1 MLLKYLFIL
10 FLLLVL
16 IFEGI
21 GITFGRDAA
30 YILTICVS
38 PAFFV
43 YMVFSKRGIL
53 FPKKVG
59 GLFICFVIVSILSS
73 LLGSN
78 ITESFTYTFYLI
90 SLFFVFLFAYNYKS
104 DLEKPLIIL
113 IFVASVLFIF
123 YYGFLNLFHIKFLNP
138 TTGYQFVFSRIGSH
152 NHIGDF
158 LVLPTIICI
167 YYLYKQKNA
176 ILALGCQFITLP
188 IIFISYS
195 RSAFLSLFVSA
206 LIMHIALL
214 TKIHSRA
221 IKLLF
226 RFAIIGLLVLA
237 VFYLVTVNQTS
248 VGHSTS
254 KNGYNFLS
262 LDKKLIR
269 YKEDLG
275 NRLIYFNQAYY
286 SILSK
291 PLYGIGPNNFS
302 YASKAYTDNP
312 YEFTESAH
320 NIFLEILVGQGILGF
335 IPFFLLIAHFLVKSH
350 KRALYYVM
358 LSMLINFQTDYTYQI
373 YSFLLVFFVLAG
385 ILSTERSL
393 KLLTTLKRNP
403 KI

>member
-1 MLLKYLFIL
+1 MLLKYLFVL

-16 IFEGI
+16 IFEGV
-21 GITFGRDAA
+21 GITFGREAA
-30 YILTICVS
+30 YILIICAS

-43 YMVFSKRGIL
+43 YMLFSKRGIL
-53 FPKKVG
+53 FPKKAG
-59 GLFICFVIVSILSS
+59 ALFISFVIVSILSS
-73 LLGSN
+73 LLGLNMSN
-78 ITESFTYTFYLI
+78 SFTHIFYLI
-90 SLFFVFLFAYNYKS
+90 SLFFVFLIAYNHKN
-104 DLEKPLIIL
+104 DLKKPVTIL
-113 IFVASVLFIF
+113 IFVASILFIF
-123 YYGFLNLFHIKFLNP
+123 YYGFLNLLHLKFLNP

-167 YYLYKQKNA
+167 YYLYKQKNV
-176 ILALGCQFITLP
+176 ILALGCQFVTLP

-195 RSAFLSLFVSA
+195 RSAFLSLIVTV
-206 LIMHIALL
+206 LIMHIAFL
-214 TKIHSRA
+214 TKIHSHTY
-221 IKLLF
+221 KLIF
-226 RFAIIGLLVLA
+226 RFAIIGLFAFA
-237 VFYLVTVNQTS
+237 VFYLATINQTS
-248 VGHSTS
+248 VSHSTS

-262 LDKKLIR
+262 LDKKLIK

-291 PLYGIGPNNFS
+291 PLYGIGPSNFS
-302 YASKAYTDNP
+302 YASGAYTDNP

-335 IPFFLLIAHFLVKSH
+335 IPFFLLIAHFLFKSH
-350 KRALYYVM
+350 KGTLFYVM
-358 LSMLINFQTDYTYQI
+358 LGMLINFQTDYTYQI

-385 ILSTERSL
+385 ILSTEKSL
-393 KLLTTLKRNP
+393 KLLTAFKRNS